1 MLTLQANQDSTF
13 ALRTSYWMSAAFFIF
28 FVMTVT
34 KLSARLA
41 YSFNKNE
48 TNAIMDLLMMDEGM
62 EEELR
67 MEASNRILSAPL
79 QQLKDEHV
87 SLREEMNRFY
97 EITEEIEFE
106 SGPAV
111 LQEFTR
117 LYEQIQD
124 FNIKLKAHSKKEDD
138 WLFPMMASH
147 LGENDRTIEV
157 MEFEHEK
164 AEQHLQDFLTE
175 AEQAG
180 STIDED
186 EAQAIA
192 VYAVQAYATLIQHFD
207 REEKVLFPLAEKI
220 LSAGEMEELE
230 RRFRG

>member
-1 MLTLQANQDSTF
+1 
-13 ALRTSYWMSAAFFIF
+13 
-28 FVMTVT
+28 
-34 KLSARLA
+34 
-41 YSFNKNE
+41 
-48 TNAIMDLLMMDEGM
+48 
-62 EEELR
+62 
-67 MEASNRILSAPL
+67 MEASNVTLSAPL

-97 EITEEIEFE
+97 EITEEIAFE

-111 LQEFTR
+111 IQEFAR
-117 LYEQIQD
+117 LYERIQD
-124 FNIKLKAHSKKEDD
+124 FKIKLKAHSTKEDD

-147 LGENDRTIEV
+147 LGENDKTIEV

-164 AEQHLQDFLTE
+164 AEQHLRDFLNE

-180 STIDED
+180 LTIDVD

-207 REEKVLFPLAEKI
+207 REEKVLFPLAEEI
-220 LSAGEMEELE
+220 LSAGEKEELE
-230 RRFRG
+230 RRFQAR

>member
-1 MLTLQANQDSTF
+1 
-13 ALRTSYWMSAAFFIF
+13 
-28 FVMTVT
+28 
-34 KLSARLA
+34 
-41 YSFNKNE
+41 
-48 TNAIMDLLMMDEGM
+48 
-62 EEELR
+62 
-67 MEASNRILSAPL
+67 MEASNIILCAPL

-87 SLREEMNRFY
+87 LLREEMNHFY

-106 SGPAV
+106 SGPV
-111 LQEFTR
+111 VIQEFAR
-117 LYEQIQD
+117 LYERIQD
-124 FNIKLKAHSKKEDD
+124 FNSKLKAHSKKEDD
-138 WLFPMMASH
+138 WLFPMMASR
-147 LGENDRTIEV
+147 LGEKDKTIEV

-164 AEQHLQDFLTE
+164 AEQHLREFLTE

-207 REEKVLFPLAEKI
+207 REEKVLFPLAEEI
-220 LSAGEMEELE
+220 LSAAEKEELG